1 MIIYRVEEIV
11 ALDFLLFQL
20 EMVSKVRAISIF
32 LDSIIIDLTSGD
44 YLSNYNINDWR
55 YYFSTLYDD
64 VNKTRERERK
74 KYIF

>member
-1 MIIYRVEEIV
+1 MIIYRAEEIV